1 MADLRR
7 RARVR
12 GRDGPDGTLRRR
24 VLPAEFDDL
33 EGFADRWSLR
43 TEAER
48 WAERHASSIEEM
60 REFYDAMF
68 PRVDAALAYCDDFPL
83 DAMPDDARNL
93 LALVLS
99 FVMVSFPVEV
109 WGGPRIPDV
118 GDATLPRVVSP
129 VI

>member
-1 MADLRR
+1 M
-7 RARVR
+7 
-12 GRDGPDGTLRRR
+12 
-24 VLPAEFDDL
+24 LPAEFDDL
-33 EGFADRWSLR
+33 ERFAERWSLR
-43 TEAER
+43 TEEER

-60 REFYDAMF
+60 LEFYDAMF
-68 PRVDAALAYCDDFPL
+68 PRVDAALAYCDAFPR

-118 GDATLPRVVSP
+118 GDATLARVVSP
-129 VI
+129 II